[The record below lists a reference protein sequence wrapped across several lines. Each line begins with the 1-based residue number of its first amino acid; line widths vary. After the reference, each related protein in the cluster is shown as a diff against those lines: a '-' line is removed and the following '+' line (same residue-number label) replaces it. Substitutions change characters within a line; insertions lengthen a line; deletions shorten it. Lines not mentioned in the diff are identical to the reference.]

1 MSLKKNGII
10 AMFKRRMMMI
20 EMMIVM
26 TIGNIVNKV
35 LVVKSCN

>member
-10 AMFKRRMMMI
+10 AMFKRMMMMI
-20 EMMIVM
+20 VMMIVM

>member
-20 EMMIVM
+20 VMMIVM